1 MTRMGVARG
10 RRSVGR
16 PLDASPASVAA
27 AAAAADSAPDSKAA
41 LSGPPFARAEAVLDR
56 VFRGNAVVQV
66 VVLYAITRLLTTV
79 MLALVAPS
87 QLPAD
92 MTDHQAVDYVGFTRL
107 WDGQWYERVA
117 TGGYPNTVPRDPAGI
132 AMQNTW
138 AFYPLFPFLARAVME
153 VTGLSFAAAA
163 STLALVIGFGAAVAM
178 AALLRPRIG
187 RAGAL
192 LVVGLYAVFPSSPA
206 LQVAYTESLAMLLLC
221 GYLLALSRE
230 RWLVA
235 AGLALLIG
243 VTRPIALPLGV
254 VTLVAVWLRWRRR
267 AAEPMSPG
275 ETGAALTSL
284 VGCGVAGLLWPGIAW
299 VATGQ
304 ASAYFDTMGAWSMT
318 GHVQILEPWFTIPR
332 YYLGDWGP
340 RLFAVTLV
348 LLLVGMAGPWA
359 RRLGPELRVWPVI
372 YAAYVIAVQT
382 PGTSTARYLLPMFPY
397 LAVLLGLASGRGRG
411 HGIPTTVRALVLG
424 AAFLWLQWKWVSVV
438 WLFTPPIDFA
448 P

>member
-1 MTRMGVARG
+1 MARMGAGQERGSAGAGVAT
-10 RRSVGR
+10 
-16 PLDASPASVAA
+16 ASLAAPTMPA
-27 AAAAADSAPDSKAA
+27 
-41 LSGPPFARAEAVLDR
+41 FARAEAVLDR
-56 VFRGNAVVQV
+56 VFRGNAVLQV

-79 MLALVAPS
+79 LLAIVAPA
-87 QLPAD
+87 QVPAD
-92 MTDHQAVDYVGFTRL
+92 MTDDQSVGYVGFTRL

-117 TGGYPNTVPRDPAGI
+117 TGGYPDTIPRDPSGI

-138 AFYPLFPFLARAVME
+138 AFYPLFPFLSRAVME

-163 STLALVIGFGAAVAM
+163 STLALVLGFGAALAI

-187 RAGAL
+187 RASTL

-206 LQVAYTESLAMLLLC
+206 LQVAYTESLAMLLVC
-221 GYLLALSRE
+221 SYLLALSRE

-235 AGLALLIG
+235 AGFAVLIG

-267 AAEPMSPG
+267 ATEPMTAG
-275 ETGAALTSL
+275 ESGAAIASL
-284 VGCGVAGLLWPGIAW
+284 VGCGLAGLLWPGIAW

-304 ASAYFDTMGAWSMT
+304 ASAYVDTMGAWSLT
-318 GHVQILEPWFTIPR
+318 GHVQILEPWFSIPR
-332 YYLGDWGP
+332 YYLDDWGP
-340 RLFAVTLV
+340 RLFALTVV
-348 LLLVGMAGPWA
+348 LLVVGMAGPWA
-359 RRLGPELRVWPVI
+359 RRLGPELRVWPVS

-397 LAVLLGLASGRGRG
+397 LAVLLGVAGSSARGR
-411 HGIPTTVRALVLG
+411 GIPTTVRAVVL
-424 AAFLWLQWKWVSVV
+424 AVLFIWLQWKWISVV

>member
-1 MTRMGVARG
+1 MGVG
-10 RRSVGR
+10 HRRRTVG
-16 PLDASPASVAA
+16 
-27 AAAAADSAPDSKAA
+27 SAGQTATGAEPTRLAF
-41 LSGPPFARAEAVLDR
+41 PRAEAVLDR
-56 VFRGNAVVQV
+56 VLGGNAVVQV
-66 VVLYAITRLLTTV
+66 VLLYAITRLFTTV
-79 MLALVAPS
+79 ALALVAPS

-92 MTDHQAVDYVGFTRL
+92 MTDNEAVGYIGFTRL

-117 TGGYPNTVPRDPAGI
+117 TDGYPDTVPRDPAGI

-138 AFYPLFPFLARAVME
+138 AFYPLFPFLSRAVME
-153 VTGLSFAAAA
+153 ATGLSFAAAA
-163 STLALVIGFGAAVAM
+163 SSLALVLGFGAAVAM

-187 RAGAL
+187 RTGSL

-221 GYLLALSRE
+221 GYLLALTRE

-235 AGLALLIG
+235 TGLALLIG

-254 VTLVAVWLRWRRR
+254 VTLVALWRRWRRR
-267 AAEPMSPG
+267 ATEPMSSG
-275 ETGAALTSL
+275 EIGAALTSL

-299 VATGQ
+299 IATGQ
-304 ASAYFDTMGAWSMT
+304 MSAYVDTMGAWSLT
-318 GHVQILEPWFTIPR
+318 GHVQILEPWFSIPR

-340 RLFAVTLV
+340 RLFALTLV

-359 RRLGPELRVWPVI
+359 RRLGPELRVWPLI

-397 LAVLLGLASGRGRG
+397 LAVLLGVAGARGRGRG
-411 HGIPTTVRALVLG
+411 IPTTARALVLA
-424 AAFLWLQWKWVSVV
+424 AAFVWLQWKWISVV